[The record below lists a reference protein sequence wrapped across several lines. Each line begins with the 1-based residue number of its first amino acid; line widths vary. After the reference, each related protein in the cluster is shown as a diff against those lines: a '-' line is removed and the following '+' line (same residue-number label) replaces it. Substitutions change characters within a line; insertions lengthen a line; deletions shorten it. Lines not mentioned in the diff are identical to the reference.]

1 MDLAK
6 LAAWRS
12 ALEREAARM
21 VASGV
26 LETDADA
33 PRRLRWLEFQMDLI
47 DERIQETVGSSE

>member
-1 MDLAK
+1 
-6 LAAWRS
+6 
-12 ALEREAARM
+12 M

-26 LETDADA
+26 LDTDADA